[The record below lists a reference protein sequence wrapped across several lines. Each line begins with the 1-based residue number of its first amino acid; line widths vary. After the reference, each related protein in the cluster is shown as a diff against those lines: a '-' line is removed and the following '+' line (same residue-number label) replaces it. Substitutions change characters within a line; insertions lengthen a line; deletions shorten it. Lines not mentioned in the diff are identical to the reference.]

1 MNSSYSTYGT
11 RRVTLKT
18 CYGRMNSSYSTYGTC
33 RVTLKT
39 CYGRMNSSYSTYG
52 TRRVT
57 LKTCYGRMNS
67 SYSTYG
73 TRRVTLKTCYGRMNN
88 SCSTYGTRRVT
99 LKNKRGDKSWIRK
112 GRIVIT
118 TSGIYP
124 WSFMTH
130 IFRNSSPEKLASRR
144 RQAKQKHS
152 TLPRFEN
159 YTNFWLVKTPGIK
172 KNIFPDVARP
182 CYRV

>member
-1 MNSSYSTYGT
+1 MLRKNEQFLLHTWYTSRYSKNVLRKNEQFLLRIWYTS
-11 RRVTLKT
+11 R
-18 CYGRMNSSYSTYGTC
+18 YSKNVLRKNEQFLLHIWYTS
-33 RVTLKT
+33 R
-39 CYGRMNSSYSTYG
+39 YSKNVLRKNEQFLLHIWYTS
-52 TRRVT
+52 R
-57 LKTCYGRMNS
+57 
-67 SYSTYG
+67 YS
-73 TRRVTLKTCYGRMNN
+73 
-88 SCSTYGTRRVT
+88 
-99 LKNKRGDKSWIRK
+99 KNKRGDKSWIRK

-144 RQAKQKHS
+144 RQAKQKYS
-152 TLPRFEN
+152 TLPRLEN
-159 YTNFWLVKTPGIK
+159 YTKFWLVKTPGIK